1 MLKKL
6 TAALLVSGLALTAAP
21 AAGAVSQ
28 EPRTAGG
35 GFVVPTASKDYTN
48 RQKNRFWNA
57 VKRRDSDARIVGKKD
72 IVEMGTLTCDLLR
85 AGGDLSDLG
94 MLLAQAD
101 PIIEDLMT
109 VTMAFA
115 PIYLCPDQD
124 YKFD

>member
-6 TAALLVSGLALTAAP
+6 TAALLVSGLAISAAP
-21 AAGAVSQ
+21 AAGAASQ

-35 GFVVPTASKDYTN
+35 GFVVPAASKDYTN
-48 RQKNRFWNA
+48 RQKNQFWNA
-57 VKRRDSDARIVGKKD
+57 VKRRDSDARIVGKRD

-85 AGGDLSDLG
+85 AGGSLEDLG
-94 MLLAQAD
+94 TLIAEAD
-101 PIIEDLMT
+101 YLIQDLMT

>member
-6 TAALLVSGLALTAAP
+6 TAALLVSGLAISAAP
-21 AAGAVSQ
+21 AAGAASQ

-35 GFVVPTASKDYTN
+35 GFVVPTAVSDYSKK
-48 RQKNRFWNA
+48 RQNKFWNA
-57 VKRRDSDARIVGKKD
+57 VKRRDSDARIIGKRD

-94 MLLAQAD
+94 ELLAQAD